1 MIEEQVEVG
10 EHRGLLGLRI
20 GSRGIA
26 LVAAVLALGGC
37 GGSSGGTTDQVRTLG
52 LPICDVSEAGAAL
65 TGLEAG
71 IAGTGREFEALAHG
85 RKTIPNREGGTEPIP
100 AGRNERQIL
109 RAMKANAASIRGQLP
124 MLEDC
129 ARNTILEAEG
139 KPVDETAP
147 PRPPARRTVVAH
159 RLGPA
164 QVEPGEQS
172 LPASPCE
179 AFGRNGTTTVHIFS
193 DAPHCA
199 RVKPGERLLFVND
212 TGIGPRQAGAA
223 AVRVLLGDYELWIG
237 PHGSGLIRAPVET
250 YLGRG
255 SHRVRIAGA
264 PGETILL
271 LPPVCAV
278 RPPVAP
284 GEELCFR

>member
-1 MIEEQVEVG
+1 MG
-10 EHRGLLGLRI
+10 AGLRI
-20 GSRGIA
+20 GFGGIA

-37 GGSSGGTTDQVRTLG
+37 GGGSGGATDQVRTLG
-52 LPICDVSEAGAAL
+52 LPICDVSEAEGAL

-100 AGRNERQIL
+100 AGRNGRRIL
-109 RAMKANAASIRGQLP
+109 RAMKENVASIRGQLP
-124 MLEDC
+124 KLEGC
-129 ARNTILEAEG
+129 ARNALLEAEG
-139 KPVDETAP
+139 KPVHETAP
-147 PRPPARRTVVAH
+147 PRPRARRAAAGH

-164 QVEPGEQS
+164 RVEPGTQS
-172 LPASPCE
+172 LPASPCGT
-179 AFGRNGTTTVHIFS
+179 FGKHGTTTVHIFP

-199 RVKPGERLLFVND
+199 RVAPGERLRFVND
-212 TGIGPRQAGAA
+212 TGIGPQHAGAA
-223 AVRVLLGDYELWIG
+223 AVRVLVGDYELWLG
-237 PHGSGLIRAPVET
+237 PHEHGLIRAPVET

-264 PGETILL
+264 PGATVLL
-271 LPPVCAV
+271 LPPVCAM
-278 RPPVAP
+278 RRPVAP